1 MFLVVSPTSRRERG
15 LLVMN
20 PIAKIVNDRAVVLTA
35 RVLLIC
41 LMVLAAIRFVVW
53 MFGAQLNIQ
62 INLDI

>member
-1 MFLVVSPTSRRERG
+1 
-15 LLVMN
+15 MN